1 MKGDEPFNQLL
12 DEVLSGGARGAA
24 VLALATAIVASFVVL
39 ALFRRRIRRS
49 ITPDASPISTAGA
62 TQDAVQPAFDR
73 EPRPP
78 IPWQKLNQAALRH
91 RAGLARL
98 YILGGVGLVIAL
110 AGVNALLNIGATG
123 FSALWFILVVVCFSM
138 PLALSVRLLYGRWKP
153 AFLML
158 ACQLV
163 AVLALQAV
171 VPDTP
176 DDDPAG
182 MALMVS
188 LLLAL
193 MLHPRIRAMGM
204 LATGFFTVVFTGVL
218 VSVAGSIFLMR
229 DSIKAN
235 IRADSRADPVRNA
248 LQSGNEQNKV
258 STLTDLLS
266 DPTFV
271 SDHALFLLKTI
282 AVLALVGILVSVVLG
297 AFLFRRVTKSYG
309 RKKFSD
315 QWLLIASGWLLL
327 AVAVAPL
334 TPVGVWANLGCVA
347 VFGFTMAAR
356 LRRLPRYEG
365 PGVRL
370 LLLRSFTLGER
381 SNRLFQE
388 FESLWRSV
396 GSIQLVGAPD
406 IALTTLEPHEL
417 MDFLRRRSGREFV
430 HTPADVAVR
439 LESFDHGQDPDGRF
453 RVNVIFCGRD
463 ETWKHAVDRMLV
475 DSDCVLLDLRG
486 FTRHRAG
493 CVFEIRSLAQ
503 SDLPFRTVFLVD
515 ESTDRGLINET
526 WASAAKYD
534 GKRAGGESF
543 EFVSE
548 QPLDGT
554 VSERIMSAFAKQ
566 ESHQRASIGI
576 LPTSLN

>member
-1 MKGDEPFNQLL
+1 
-12 DEVLSGGARGAA
+12 
-24 VLALATAIVASFVVL
+24 
-39 ALFRRRIRRS
+39 
-49 ITPDASPISTAGA
+49 
-62 TQDAVQPAFDR
+62 
-73 EPRPP
+73 
-78 IPWQKLNQAALRH
+78 
-91 RAGLARL
+91 
-98 YILGGVGLVIAL
+98 VIAL
-110 AGVNALLNIGATG
+110 AGVDALLNTGATG
-123 FSALWFILVVVCFSM
+123 FSALRSVFVAVCFSM

-153 AFLML
+153 AFVML

-171 VPDTP
+171 VPNTP
-176 DDDPAG
+176 DDETAG
-182 MALMVS
+182 VALMVS

-235 IRADSRADPVRNA
+235 ILADERVKPYTNA
-248 LQSGNEQNKV
+248 LQSGNEQNKL
-258 STLTDLLS
+258 SALGDLLG
-266 DPTFV
+266 DPTFWR
-271 SDHALFLLKTI
+271 DQGLFLLKTI

-297 AFLFRRVTKSYG
+297 AVLFRRVTKSYG

-334 TPVGVWANLGCVA
+334 TPAAVWVNLGCVA
-347 VFGFTMAAR
+347 VFGFSMAAR
-356 LRRLPRYEG
+356 WRRLPRYEG

-370 LLLRSFTLGER
+370 LLLRSFSLGER

-406 IALTTLEPHEL
+406 TALTTLEPHEL

-430 HTPADVAVR
+430 HSPADVGVR
-439 LESFDHGQDPDGRF
+439 LASFDQRPDPDGRF
-453 RVNVIFCGRD
+453 RVNEIFCGRD
-463 ETWKHAVDRMLV
+463 EIWKHAVDQMLV

-515 ESTDRGLINET
+515 GATDRGYINET
-526 WASAAKYD
+526 WASAAKHD
-534 GKRAGGESF
+534 GKRAGGKSF
-543 EFVSE
+543 ECVSE

-566 ESHQRASIGI
+566 ESHQPASIGI